1 MKLHAIAIVTM
12 MAALAEGHLSA
23 ADGKAH
29 RCGPL
34 AELRVLEGRPVV
46 DCVFVNGHGP
56 YRFLVDTGTNVNLIE
71 TSLARTIGMKATF
84 QVDLASSI
92 GKTPTAGSDGNEVV
106 IDSVKAG
113 GQKFLF
119 SGMEAI
125 HHLSSDIQGV
135 LGQWFLSQFDYM
147 LDLRGKRLHFG
158 KQNRTGTRTS
168 FEMINARPVISTSLG
183 ALALDSGASRLV
195 LFGVQPD
202 IGSSFKAE
210 LRTVAGS
217 RQIGMVSGK
226 PLVIQGRKIWGGDA
240 VAIPEGSEPGVDGLM
255 PLSLFKTIYVCN
267 SEGYVVFE

>member
-1 MKLHAIAIVTM
+1 M

-23 ADGKAH
+23 ADGRAH
-29 RCGPL
+29 HCGPV
-34 AELRVLEGRPVV
+34 AELRVIEGRPVV

-56 YRFLVDTGTNVNLIE
+56 YRFLIDTGTNVNLIE
-71 TSLARTIGMKATF
+71 TGLARTVGMKATF

-92 GKTPTAGSDGNEVV
+92 GKTPAAGSDGNEVAV
-106 IDSVKAG
+106 GPVKAG

-125 HHLSSDIQGV
+125 HHLSSDIRGV
-135 LGQWFLSQFDYM
+135 LGQWCLSQFDYM
-147 LDLRGKRLHFG
+147 LDLRGKRLLFG
-158 KQNRTGTRTS
+158 KQDRNGTRAS

-202 IGSSFKAE
+202 IGAGFQAE

-217 RQIGMVSGK
+217 RPIGLVSGK
-226 PLVIQGRKIWGGDA
+226 RLVIAGRRIWGGDA
-240 VAIPEGSEPGVDGLM
+240 VAIPERSEPAVDGLM
-255 PLSLFKTIYVCN
+255 PLSLFKTLYVCN
-267 SEGYVVFE
+267 SEKYVIFE